1 MIKMRERFYKS
12 NLMTQKFEI
21 GQKVVITP
29 IRNQHLSPRDSDL
42 EPYAGRIGEIAD
54 IYWISSIRG
63 EVFYLYN
70 VRMETDGKEVVI
82 HEDELTAYI
91 A

>member
-1 MIKMRERFYKS
+1 
-12 NLMTQKFEI
+12 MTQKFEI

-54 IYWISSIRG
+54 VYWISSIRD